1 MAAEDAGGSGDLAI
15 LVNTEMIILK
25 GAVKAAA
32 SAGSVTG
39 KVVNKALLSP
49 FRLIQFCMKLHK
61 QHIVFNSVSLVDGV
75 KYHYSDGQWKSN
87 IQPITDQLCEKYG
100 LKKLTY
106 VPGKRKGVDYG
117 TWREKKDPS
126 GSQRLREA
134 IDMAIAQSD
143 SYDDFLSIMR
153 KSYQVKIGFSQKWN
167 SEYLSFKDFKTPA
180 GR

>member
-1 MAAEDAGGSGDLAI
+1 M
-15 LVNTEMIILK
+15 
-25 GAVKAAA
+25 
-32 SAGSVTG
+32 
-39 KVVNKALLSP
+39 
-49 FRLIQFCMKLHK
+49 R
-61 QHIVFNSVSLVDGV
+61 
-75 KYHYSDGQWKSN
+75 
-87 IQPITDQLCEKYG
+87 KYG

-180 GR
+180 DDTVEITFLENHTLSQVFKSAFH

>member
-61 QHIVFNSVSLVDGV
+61 FVLRDYLIGL
-75 KYHYSDGQWKSN
+75 
-87 IQPITDQLCEKYG
+87 YG
-100 LKKLTY
+100 
-106 VPGKRKGVDYG
+106 KGH
-117 TWREKKDPS
+117 
-126 GSQRLREA
+126 A
-134 IDMAIAQSD
+134 
-143 SYDDFLSIMR
+143 
-153 KSYQVKIGFSQKWN
+153 
-167 SEYLSFKDFKTPA
+167 
-180 GR
+180 